1 VQTENSSS
9 PRVVVILKLQ
19 IKQDLQSPKGKIF
32 LPFAERKKNL
42 GIYYMMCKGFRVR
55 DLLEGIYKNG

>member
-9 PRVVVILKLQ
+9 PRVVVILKLH

-32 LPFAERKKNL
+32 LPFAERKKTL
-42 GIYYMMCKGFRVR
+42 GI
-55 DLLEGIYKNG
+55 